1 MIEYP
6 LIQQIGLVL
15 VHFLWQGALIGLLF
29 GLGKALAR
37 SGSATT
43 RYNWAVLCLILLAL
57 APLLTFAWLSNSP
70 EAIGQSGLA
79 AMPERMQAGAIA
91 AVQEPAGLT
100 LALAPLLPWVV
111 GLWLAGVMLMSARLG
126 AGWWYVSQLRQRA
139 DVRVPASV
147 QKSLNELAAR
157 LRMSGTVGLAL
168 SNQIAG
174 PMLVGLVKPLILLPT
189 GLINGLSA
197 RQVEMVLAHE
207 LAHLKRADH
216 LVNLFQNVLETLL
229 FYHPV
234 VRWVS
239 SEIRAER
246 ELASD
251 ELAASLTGD
260 RVGYAETLLE
270 LEKVRADR
278 LPLTIGM
285 ADHQLLH
292 RVRYLLAM
300 RSAQSGSV
308 VVGMS
313 LLTVVLV
320 SAMTA
325 LVSTGLPS
333 LLERDAKNEEQSVV
347 IEASVEAPSESTLES
362 TIEPVSAAI
371 ETEAAVPELDTEVP
385 QPALAEQPPAAP
397 IQAASAETETA
408 AERSRPAASPSD
420 TRAVSTPAIE
430 APIAETSVMAP
441 IETRPEPAAPILPA
455 AERPPLAVEP
465 ASPEAA
471 PIEAVE
477 PLQMA
482 SIAAP
487 RPVAQLRGGRPLDR
501 PVPSYP
507 PSAAR
512 NRLEGQAEVRLT
524 IGPDGRVV
532 EASLIEEFPA
542 GHGFGEAA
550 LEAVRQWRF
559 EPFTRDGRPVRQELQ
574 TGFDFTDPPDCGR
587 VTGTRISRC

>member
-1 MIEYP
+1 
-6 LIQQIGLVL
+6 
-15 VHFLWQGALIGLLF
+15 
-29 GLGKALAR
+29 
-37 SGSATT
+37 
-43 RYNWAVLCLILLAL
+43 
-57 APLLTFAWLSNSP
+57 
-70 EAIGQSGLA
+70 
-79 AMPERMQAGAIA
+79 
-91 AVQEPAGLT
+91 
-100 LALAPLLPWVV
+100 
-111 GLWLAGVMLMSARLG
+111 
-126 AGWWYVSQLRQRA
+126 
-139 DVRVPASV
+139 
-147 QKSLNELAAR
+147 
-157 LRMSGTVGLAL
+157 
-168 SNQIAG
+168 
-174 PMLVGLVKPLILLPT
+174 
-189 GLINGLSA
+189 
-197 RQVEMVLAHE
+197 
-207 LAHLKRADH
+207 
-216 LVNLFQNVLETLL
+216 
-229 FYHPV
+229 
-234 VRWVS
+234 
-239 SEIRAER
+239 
-246 ELASD
+246 
-251 ELAASLTGD
+251 
-260 RVGYAETLLE
+260 
-270 LEKVRADR
+270 
-278 LPLTIGM
+278 
-285 ADHQLLH
+285 LLH

-333 LLERDAKNEEQSVV
+333 LLERDANAEEQSVV
-347 IEASVEAPSESTLES
+347 IEAPVEASFEAPSESTIES
-362 TIEPVSAAI
+362 TIETTTEPVSAAI
-371 ETEAAVPELDTEVP
+371 ETAAAVPELDTEVP
-385 QPALAEQPPAAP
+385 QPALAERSPATP
-397 IQAASAETETA
+397 IQAASAETEA
-408 AERSRPAASPSD
+408 VAERSRPAAAPSD
-420 TRAVSTPAIE
+420 TRPVSTPAIE
-430 APIAETSVMAP
+430 ATIAETSVTAP
-441 IETRPEPAAPILPA
+441 IETQPEPAAPILPT
-455 AERPPLAVEP
+455 AERPQLAVEP

-532 EASLIEEFPA
+532 EASVIEETPA

-559 EPFTRDGRPVRQELQ
+559 EPFTRDGRPVRHELQ